1 MKYNVHNKTV
11 KTVWKIFKSYW
22 GSEEKWRGCG
32 LFAAVLAL
40 NLGAVYI
47 VVLINEWYNTFYNAL
62 QNYEQENC
70 WRLVGTFCLLA
81 FIHIAM
87 VVYALYLRQMLQ
99 IRWRSWLTERYVKR
113 WTDKQS
119 YYKLQVL
126 GSDAD
131 NPDQRI
137 SEDIDSFVQ
146 ITLGLIVNFLK
157 QVAMLG
163 AFIVILWN
171 LSGVVTLPLGEG
183 SIEIYG
189 YMVWLS
195 IAYALFGTWLT
206 MKIGNPLVRLNF
218 DQQRYEADFRYSMV
232 RLRENS
238 ESVAFYR
245 GEAVESIGFL
255 KRFKSI
261 FQNYWQIMRY
271 EKRLSWFTSGYEQLA
286 IIFPLLM
293 AMPRYFS
300 GAIQWGGIVQ
310 ISSAFGRVQDALSFF
325 VTSYTSIAQWL
336 AVVKRLASFVEHME
350 AVEEV
355 TGEIRFVEAPS
366 AQLLVHALHIK
377 LPDGR
382 VLLENLHLQLERGDS
397 LLVSGASGCGKSTL
411 LRTLSGIWPFGSGS
425 VMLPTGERKMFLP
438 QRPYLPLGTLKA
450 AVLYPQ
456 AEEQVSDARV
466 QEIMRRCCLAEFAD
480 KLHKDADWS
489 RILSLGEQQRL
500 AFARVLLCKPEWIF
514 LDESTSALDESTE
527 QLMYQLLKQELPES
541 AIISIG
547 HRSTLQAYHTKRLVL
562 NGGVWQLF
570 TMDKGVQM
578 ENK

>member
-1 MKYNVHNKTV
+1 MKLNVNKRTV

-22 GSEEKWRGCG
+22 ISEEKWRACG
-32 LFAAVLAL
+32 LFAVVMAL

-47 VVLINEWYNTFYNAL
+47 VVLINQWYNEFYNAL
-62 QNYEQENC
+62 QNYEQDNC
-70 WRLVGTFCLLA
+70 WRLVGTFGILA

-87 VVYALYLRQMLQ
+87 AVYALYLRQMLQ
-99 IRWRSWLTERYVKR
+99 IRWRTWLTERYVKR
-113 WTDKQS
+113 WTSHQS
-119 YYKLQVL
+119 YYKLQIL
-126 GSDAD
+126 ESDTD

-137 SEDIDSFVQ
+137 SEDINSFVQ

-171 LSGVVTLPLGEG
+171 LSGVVTLPWGGGE
-183 SIEIYG
+183 INIYG

-195 IAYALFGTWLT
+195 IAYALLGTWLT

-218 DQQRYEADFRYSMV
+218 NQQRYEADFRYSMV

-238 ESVAFYR
+238 ESVAFYK
-245 GEAVESIGFL
+245 GEAVESAGFL
-255 KRFKSI
+255 NRFTNVFK
-261 FQNYWQIMRY
+261 NYWQLMKY

-350 AVEEV
+350 AVENV
-355 TGEIRFVEAPS
+355 GGDVNIAEANVG
-366 AQLLVHALHIK
+366 QLVISELNVR

-382 VLLENLHLQLERGDS
+382 VLLNNLNLQIKPGDS
-397 LLVSGASGCGKSTL
+397 ILVSGPSGCGKSTL
-411 LRTLSGIWPFGSGS
+411 LRTISGIWPFGSGS
-425 VMLPTGERKMFLP
+425 IVTPSGGRKMFLP

-456 AEEQVSDARV
+456 AENMAADETV
-466 QEIMRRCCLAEFAD
+466 QAVMRRCRLEDLTD
-480 KLHKDADWS
+480 KLHEEADWS
-489 RILSLGEQQRL
+489 HILSLGEQQRL
-500 AFARVLLCKPEWIF
+500 AFARVLLLKPEWIF
-514 LDESTSALDESTE
+514 LDESTSALDELTE
-527 QLMYQLLKQELPES
+527 QLMYRLLKTELPEAS
-541 AIISIG
+541 LISIG
-547 HRSTLQAYHTKRLVL
+547 HRSTLNMYHAQKLHLADGKWQISGL
-562 NGGVWQLF
+562 NG
-570 TMDKGVQM
+570 
-578 ENK
+578 